1 MAESNT
7 ISISGDNGTTCIGD
21 NITIN
26 NHGPCTEKCHVD
38 PVISGTSI
46 GIECYIVFI
55 ISYKSIILKDRSFVY
70 LQKRE
75 KP

>member
-7 ISISGDNGTTCIGD
+7 ISMSGDNGTTCIGD

-38 PVISGTSI
+38 QVISGT
-46 GIECYIVFI
+46 G
-55 ISYKSIILKDRSFVY
+55 RN
-70 LQKRE
+70 
-75 KP
+75 